1 MFLLTRRGLL
11 LVRSID
17 GGRVVESWKLPLPL
31 MLGKVEV
38 NCMHVSSVVVAMPFH
53 ASISRASSIHP
64 SAFFDSFLNVVF
76 VIWPLVRSF
85 VGYVSVLILPHAM
98 QMHFFV
104 ATKAN
109 LPREIRSQFVPPR
122 VGCKRM
128 SPRPLS
134 IFLYEQTYRH
144 SRKGEG

>member
-76 VIWPLVRSF
+76 VILAVRSF
-85 VGYVSVLILPHAM
+85 VGCVSVLILPHAM

-134 IFLYEQTYRH
+134 KFLCEQTYRH
-144 SRKGEG
+144 SR